1 MIGRGRAVLLA
12 ALALSWAGALFW
24 LSSQPNPLP
33 FVPRGFFTN
42 DKLLHAGAYALLAA
56 LVRGALAGTRLAPAA
71 ALLLAVVA
79 GTAYGATDEWHQMH
93 VPNRS
98 PEASDLAA
106 DAVGAALGAA
116 CAAFVLRRQ
125 RTRASIAT

>member
-1 MIGRGRAVLLA
+1 MISPMRAAFLALLA
-12 ALALSWAGALFW
+12 LLWAGTIWW

-33 FVPRGFFTN
+33 FVPRGLFAH

-56 LVRGALAGTRLAPAA
+56 LVRGALAGTRIAPGA
-71 ALLLAVVA
+71 ALVLAIAA
-79 GTAYGATDEWHQMH
+79 GTAYGASDEWHQAH

-106 DAVGAALGAA
+106 DAIGAIAGAA
-116 CAAFVLRRQ
+116 CATLVLRRQ
-125 RTRASIAT
+125 RTRASIAN